1 VSAIAAQYWHTGG
14 RAPRS
19 RSRCLGMIVT

>member
-14 RAPRS
+14 RAPPS
-19 RSRCLGMIVT
+19 RSFCLAMEGL